1 MDDKNTADYNMAI
14 RTRLLRIMEIAG
26 LERTGLA
33 EFTKISDSHLY
44 ALLNGTRNITGE
56 TADKIGAGFKL
67 QGAQILNLNFEIPAQ
82 IRKAPLLLE
91 FYESYSDNPEYFIE
105 TKATLKDASYIEHK
119 LLYTPLF
126 EKSVYVWQVKEACKV
141 EKKNLTSKQV
151 SQKLNYLVQKK
162 KLIATK
168 RKLKKKNG
176 EDGEREVLVYR
187 RTDTD
192 EVNPAEEKEK

>member
-1 MDDKNTADYNMAI
+1 MDDQNTSDYNKAI

-56 TADKIGAGFKL
+56 IADKIGAGFKL
-67 QGAQILNLNFEIPAQ
+67 HGAQILNLNFEIPAQ
-82 IRKAPLLLE
+82 IRKSAALLE
-91 FYESYSDNPEYFIE
+91 FYELYSGNPEFFIE
-105 TKATLKDASYIEHK
+105 TKATMKDAYYIEHT
-119 LLYTPLF
+119 LLYSSLF
-126 EKSVYVWQVKEACKV
+126 EKSVYVWQVKEACK
-141 EKKNLTSKQV
+141 EDKKNLTSKQI

-176 EDGEREVLVYR
+176 EDGDREVLVYR

-192 EVNPAEEKEK
+192 QIDPVEKK